1 MLLQVEYRFAFVLFL
16 AAKTTEGAGNGV
28 SLEKKALFG
37 LGLILCF
44 PVLFCVR
51 GKLLAEVQ
59 TFCKKQDIVIFFA
72 TKCKQVQQL
81 GGF

>member
-28 SLEKKALFG
+28 FFKSKKTNFSALEKKALFG

-72 TKCKQVQQL
+72 TK
-81 GGF
+81 

>member
-1 MLLQVEYRFAFVLFL
+1 MVFSFKSK
-16 AAKTTEGAGNGV
+16 KTNFSA
-28 SLEKKALFG
+28 LEKKALFG

-81 GGF
+81 GGYLSEMALSI